1 MLSHVQSLCRRL
13 GNGNG
18 TVREWPLREGASWR
32 RDDRRSKLELM
43 TRTIED
49 LIPDYLRGLPV
60 YVPGKPIE
68 EVERELKVHAVK
80 LASNENPLG
89 PSPKAIAAAH
99 AVLGDANRY
108 PDGGTHLLRKALAE
122 RHGVSPEEV
131 FIGLGSSE
139 IIDLASRVLLRAGLQ
154 GLTSE
159 GTYAPFSVAIRASG
173 AELVLVPQREFAFDL
188 KAMSRAITPKTG
200 VIYLANPNNPTGSAF
215 TSKEFEE
222 FLARVP
228 DGVLVVLDEAYIDY
242 AMSMGLR
249 DAVEAYRKRKNLL
262 ILRTF
267 SKVYGLAGLR
277 IGYAIGRPELL
288 SAMNKLRTPFN
299 TSGVAQAAALAALD
313 DNEHVTRCIQS
324 NAAERKRLSEG
335 LTKLGFRPVASEAN
349 FVFMVVGPEATALSD
364 GLLQM
369 GVIVRPL
376 GWMGFPE
383 AMRISV
389 GTAEEN
395 DKCLSAMTQV
405 ISRRAG
411 KSELA
416 AR

>member
-1 MLSHVQSLCRRL
+1 
-13 GNGNG
+13 
-18 TVREWPLREGASWR
+18 
-32 RDDRRSKLELM
+32 M
-43 TRTIED
+43 TRTIEEM
-49 LIPDYLRGLPV
+49 IPDYLRGLPV

-68 EVERELKVHAVK
+68 EVERELKIHAVK

-89 PSPKAIAAAH
+89 PSPKAIAAAR
-99 AVLGDANRY
+99 AVLGDSNRY
-108 PDGGTHLLRKALAE
+108 PDGGTHALRQTLAE
-122 RHGVSPEEV
+122 RRGVSPEEIFV
-131 FIGLGSSE
+131 GLGSSE
-139 IIDLASRVLLRAGLQ
+139 IIDLAARVLLRTGLQ

-188 KAMSRAITPKTG
+188 KAMAKAITPKTG
-200 VIYLANPNNPTGSAF
+200 LIYLANPNNPTGSAF
-215 TSKEFEE
+215 GREEFEE
-222 FLARVP
+222 FLAAVP

-242 AMSMGLR
+242 ALSMDLR
-249 DAVEAYRKRKNLL
+249 QSVEAYRKRKNLL

-277 IGYAIGRPELL
+277 IGYGIGRPELL
-288 SAMNKLRTPFN
+288 SAMNRLRTPFN

-313 DNEHVTRCIQS
+313 DNEHVTRCIET
-324 NAAERKRLSEG
+324 NATERKRLSEG
-335 LTKLGFRPVASEAN
+335 LARLGFRPVPSEAN
-349 FVFMVVGPEATALSD
+349 FVFMVVGPEAKAVSD
-364 GLLQM
+364 DLLRM

-383 AMRISV
+383 AIRISV

-395 DKCLSAMTQV
+395 DKCLSAMARV
-405 ISRRAG
+405 ILKRAG
-411 KSELA
+411 KGELA

>member
-1 MLSHVQSLCRRL
+1 MK
-13 GNGNG
+13 G
-18 TVREWPLREGASWR
+18 
-32 RDDRRSKLELM
+32 SKLEEM
-43 TRTIED
+43 TRTIEE

-68 EVERELKVHAVK
+68 EVERELKIHAVK

-89 PSPKAIAAAH
+89 PSPKGIAAAQ
-99 AVLGDANRY
+99 AVLGEANRY
-108 PDGGTHLLRKALAE
+108 PDGGTHALRQTLAE
-122 RHGVSPEEV
+122 RRGVSTEEIL
-131 FIGLGSSE
+131 IGLGSSE
-139 IIDLASRVLLRAGLQ
+139 IIDLAARVVLRAGVQ

-173 AELVLVPQREFAFDL
+173 AELVLVPQRDFAFDL
-188 KAMSRAITPKTG
+188 KAMAKAITPRTAA
-200 VIYLANPNNPTGSAF
+200 IYLANPNNPTGSTF
-215 TSKEFEE
+215 GREKFSE
-222 FLARVP
+222 FLAAVP
-228 DGVLVVLDEAYIDY
+228 DGVLIVLDEAYIHY

-249 DAVEAYRKRKNLL
+249 DSVEAYRKRKNLL

-277 IGYAIGRPELL
+277 IGYAIGRPELVA
-288 SAMNKLRTPFN
+288 AMNKLRTPFN

-313 DNEHVTRCIQS
+313 DKEHVSRCIET
-324 NAAERKRLSEG
+324 NAVERKRLTEG
-335 LTKLGFRPVASEAN
+335 LAKLGYRPVASEAN
-349 FVFMVVGPEATALSD
+349 FVFITVGPEAQALSEE
-364 GLLQM
+364 LLQL

-395 DKCLSAMTQV
+395 EKCLAAMAQV
-405 ISRRAG
+405 VLRRAANG
-411 KSELA
+411 ELA
-416 AR
+416 RR